1 MDERDWKILDVLYEQ
16 KNITK
21 SAELLYI
28 SQPAL
33 TKRLM
38 LIEQEIGVKI
48 VDRGTRGV
56 QFTQQGEYL
65 AKRASEM
72 LSLYREI
79 KEDVMNMNDDVV
91 GTLRIGMPNSFS
103 KYQFPDVLQKFL
115 EKYPKVTFDTEARHS
130 KEIFNLIYNNH
141 LHIGIVRGDYSW
153 PDQKCLLFNE
163 NIVIASKTKINLEE
177 LPGLP
182 RIDFETD
189 HLFKSIID
197 NWWNNHYSKSS
208 NVIMKVDRGDTCKE
222 MVIRGIGYAIMP
234 NLFLQDIPD
243 IHQIQLKDNDGNPLL
258 HPTWMFYYEDTLKQN
273 VVKAFVNFMKENSI

>member
-153 PDQKCLLFNE
+153 PDQKFLLFNE
-163 NIVIASKTKINLEE
+163 NIVIASKNEINLEE

-208 NVIMKVDRGDTCKE
+208 NIIMKVDRGDTCKE

-258 HPTWMFYYEDTLKQN
+258 HPTWLFYYEDTLKQN

>member
-38 LIEQEIGVKI
+38 LFEQEIGVKI

-79 KEDVMNMNDDVV
+79 KEDVMNMNEDVV

-103 KYQFPDVLQKFL
+103 RYQFPDILQKFL
-115 EKYPKVTFDTEARHS
+115 EKYHKVTFDTESRHS

-141 LHIGIVRGDYSW
+141 LHIGIVRGNYSW
-153 PDQKCLLFNE
+153 PDQKFLLFNE
-163 NIVIASKTKINLEE
+163 NIVIASKNEIKLDE
-177 LPGLP
+177 LPNLP

-197 NWWNNHYSKSS
+197 NWWNNHYSKPS

-222 MVIRGIGYAIMP
+222 MVRRGIGYAIMP

-243 IHQIQLKDNDGNPLL
+243 IFQIQLKDNNGNPLL
-258 HPTWMFYYEDTLKQN
+258 HPTWMFYYEDALKQN
-273 VVKAFVNFMKENSI
+273 VVKAFVNFMREYSI